1 MYRNT
6 RFRDLMKGLPRG
18 SFEKIVDQQG
28 NDKHNKGFTS
38 WDQLIAMIYAQ
49 VSGCESLR
57 ELKASFNGHKEQHYH
72 LGTREIKRSTLADA
86 NRNRSCELFEHVC
99 GRLIGEAH
107 RQVRSEL
114 KDLLY
119 LIDSSPIPLKG
130 LGYDEWTKDNH
141 NYRTQGL
148 KVHMIYAPKQELPV
162 QMKMTAPNINDVEV
176 GRETEIE
183 EGATYVFD
191 KGYYDYNWWYEIEQN
206 NNELYLTKENAKELI
221 FSSFWY
227 MEFGKT
233 CAEIKDAKENKL
245 YTVTKK
251 FQFWKWRMVYLISQ
265 NFKDMTLLISQNTR
279 NTVFKIELLSG
290 NYEIKVHY
298 KKKKS
303 IYKNTIKIA
312 EFDESTAENNLIKV
326 LVSEKEELESTLL
339 NFCKSHFFSPKYFKQ
354 PTIDLTCC
362 CKKDCELNSISI
374 LLFNDLTFTD
384 LIVLIGLLAWQLED
398 LKVE

>member
-130 LGYDEWTKDNH
+130 LGYEEWTKDNH

-206 NNELYLTKENAKELI
+206 NAKFVTRFKSNASVESVKNIMSSEPDESEILKDEEVRFKHKRPGKNRINRYHGKSLRRVVVHRPDKKYPLILATNDFDRSAEDIAELYKKRWGIELFFKWLKQNLKIKKFLGRSENAVKIQIYTALI
-221 FSSFWY
+221 TYLLAFNMRRREGNEGTMKHWFSALKSTLFQR
-227 MEFGKT
+227 T
-233 CAEIKDAKENKL
+233 EIESYSAKK
-245 YTVTKK
+245 
-251 FQFWKWRMVYLISQ
+251 R
-265 NFKDMTLLISQNTR
+265 R
-279 NTVFKIELLSG
+279 RR
-290 NYEIKVHY
+290 
-298 KKKKS
+298 
-303 IYKNTIKIA
+303 
-312 EFDESTAENNLIKV
+312 
-326 LVSEKEELESTLL
+326 EKEFHHLQG
-339 NFCKSHFFSPKYFKQ
+339 N
-354 PTIDLTCC
+354 
-362 CKKDCELNSISI
+362 
-374 LLFNDLTFTD
+374 
-384 LIVLIGLLAWQLED
+384 LAI
-398 LKVE
+398 